1 MTAMA
6 ILIAG
11 GTGFIG
17 THLCETLSDRGHE
30 VTALARNPSE
40 ASLPSDVER
49 TPGDIRSAETAASAV
64 EGHDVVVNLVAL
76 SPLRIPRGG
85 EEMHDRIHRVGTANL
100 VSAAEE
106 HEVDQFVQLS
116 GLGADPS
123 APTRYLQAKGRAEE
137 IVRESEIPS
146 TVFRPSIVFGEG
158 GEFVPFTR
166 KLTPPILAPLPGGG
180 QTKFQP
186 IWVQDFAPMVAD
198 AATEDTHAG
207 ERYEIGGPEVLT
219 LAEVAKLSRRA
230 RGQNTRIVP
239 IPMALAGI
247 GMSVMGA
254 VPGFPFGRDQ
264 FQSLKIDN
272 VVQDNDID
280 AFGVEE
286 SDLRTLREYLGLATG
301 DNTGHTDVA
310 TA

>member
-1 MTAMA
+1 MA
-6 ILIAG
+6 ILVAG
-11 GTGFIG
+11 GNGFIG
-17 THLCETLSDRGHE
+17 THLCDTLSDRGYD
-30 VTALARNPSE
+30 VTALARDPST
-40 ASLPSDVER
+40 ANLPPDVER
-49 TPGDIRSAETAASAV
+49 ATGDIRSAEVAMSAV

-85 EEMHDRIHRVGTANL
+85 EEMHDRIHREGTANL
-100 VSAAEE
+100 VAAAEE
-106 HEVDQFVQLS
+106 HDIDRFVQLS
-116 GLGADPS
+116 GLGAEPN

-137 IVRESEIPS
+137 IVRGSDIPG
-146 TVFRPSIVFGEG
+146 TVFRPSVVFGEG

-186 IWVQDFAPMVAD
+186 IWVEDFTPMIAD
-198 AATEDTHAG
+198 AATEDKHAG
-207 ERYEIGGPEVLT
+207 ETYSIGGPEVFT

-230 RGQNTRIVP
+230 RGQKTRIVP

-264 FQSLKIDN
+264 FKSLKMDN
-272 VVQDNDID
+272 VVEENDIQ
-280 AFGVEE
+280 AFDVQE
-286 SDLRTLREYLGLATG
+286 SDLRTLREYLGLEPAREA
-301 DNTGHTDVA
+301 D
-310 TA
+310 TAAA